1 MWFTEWSHVKTNKQ
15 TKKKTKNKNK
25 NLRIY
30 ALREHHFIDYRIS
43 YGTGLGRGCKST
55 WYWLVNTTVMYL
67 NRLLYLWNHWWAL
80 QFNWLSAV
88 WFIRESPDFL
98 LQITSVLNNVIH
110 VLSRGRGTTSHT
122 FSSMKSKR
130 CSDNLHQQGSCQRIC
145 VLIMRISSSTID
157 QRFWEGSALD
167 PIGRGL
173 FLPSWNLLK
182 VELFAALYHTEMIF
196 QAGNVHESA
205 SLFIFKKKKFI
216 WKTIGF
222 DSTT

>member
-130 CSDNLHQQGSCQRIC
+130 CSHNLHQQGSCQRIC

-167 PIGRGL
+167 PIGRGP

-205 SLFIFKKKKFI
+205 SLFIFKKKKII

>member
-130 CSDNLHQQGSCQRIC
+130 CCHNLQ
-145 VLIMRISSSTID
+145 
-157 QRFWEGSALD
+157 SAL
-167 PIGRGL
+167 
-173 FLPSWNLLK
+173 LK
-182 VELFAALYHTEMIF
+182 NQRLSLIHIWRCRRIERCRSRWSPYH
-196 QAGNVHESA
+196 
-205 SLFIFKKKKFI
+205 
-216 WKTIGF
+216 
-222 DSTT
+222 